1 MTKCPV
7 CEKGNLKKGQI
18 EEVMFGVSLGKFSG
32 EICDRCGETFLSE
45 SAMKKIEERAKEAGI
60 WGLSKRIKVVKSG
73 NSLSVRIP
81 AKIAQFLDLTEGK
94 DVVLYPNGKNKMVV
108 EVA

>member
-18 EEVMFGVSLGKFSG
+18 DEVMFGVSLGKFGG
-32 EICDRCGETFLSE
+32 EVCDNCGESFLNE
-45 SAMKKIEERAKEAGI
+45 NAMKKVEDRAKELGV
-60 WGLSKRIKVVKSG
+60 WGLSKSIKVVKSG

-81 AKIAQFLDLTEGK
+81 AKIAQFLELTEGN
-94 DVVLYPNGKNKMVV
+94 DVILYPDGKKRLVV

>member
-7 CEKGNLKKGQI
+7 CDKGTLKKGQI
-18 EEVMFGVSLGKFSG
+18 EEAMFGVSLGKFTA
-32 EICDRCGETFLSE
+32 EVCDNCCESFLNE
-45 SAMKKIEERAKEAGI
+45 SAMKKVEERAKELGI
-60 WGLSKRIKVVKSG
+60 WGLSKSIKVVKSG

-81 AKIAQFLDLTEGK
+81 AKIAQFLELAEGK
-94 DVVLYPNGKNKMVV
+94 DVILYPDGKKKIVV